1 MEPKLLYTAAD
12 CIETGYDCSL
22 QGKVIVLSRQAL
34 RSDYRNQLFF
44 CSGGNGAN
52 PNPIGRSVFLTSLS
66 DGENYRFFRSDVL
79 GVLKPELLPESA
91 KLHLSQIRPADALP
105 LERNEPKYSG
115 YSFLP
120 DGRDA
125 AGVWLCSEQEVMDYI
140 EMQKPYQHRIM
151 ICDRNDFCVLELRE
165 GQLLYPGE
173 EAMEAF
179 RQEAQAVAPYPLSR
193 HSDLDEG
200 NGGMTMT

>member
-1 MEPKLLYTAAD
+1 MEPKTLYTAAD

-22 QGKVIVLSRQAL
+22 HGKVIVLSRQAL

-66 DGENYRFFRSDVL
+66 DGEQRRFCRSDVA
-79 GVLKPELLPESA
+79 GVLKPELLPENA
-91 KLHLSQIRPADALP
+91 KLQLSQIRPPNSLP
-105 LERNEPKYSG
+105 LEQNSPKYSG

-120 DGRDA
+120 DGRYA
-125 AGVWLCSEQEVMDYI
+125 SGVWLCSEQEVMDYI

-151 ICDRNDFCVLELRE
+151 ICDRNDFAVLEVQDGKLV
-165 GQLLYPGE
+165 YPNE

-179 RQEAQAVAPYPLSR
+179 RQESQ
-193 HSDLDEG
+193 D
-200 NGGMTMT
+200 GGMTMT

>member
-1 MEPKLLYTAAD
+1 MEPKNLYGADD
-12 CIETGYDCSL
+12 CIETGYDCAL
-22 QGKVIVLSRQAL
+22 HNKVIVLR
-34 RSDYRNQLFF
+34 RSVLPESYRNQLFF

-66 DGENYRFFRSDVL
+66 DGEQYRFFRSDVV

-91 KLHLSQIRPADALP
+91 KLQLSQIRPPNALP

-120 DGRDA
+120 DGRYA
-125 AGVWLCSEQEVMDYI
+125 SGVWLCSEKEVMDYI
-140 EMQKPYQHRIM
+140 EIQQPYQHRIL
-151 ICDRNDFCVLELRE
+151 ICDRDDFAVLELLE
-165 GQLLYPGE
+165 GKLIYPSE

-179 RQEAQAVAPYPLSR
+179 RQEGQA
-193 HSDLDEG
+193 
-200 NGGMTMT
+200 GGMTMT